1 MYTCELLEPERDL
14 NESLEN
20 LTKIF
25 APLYTE
31 SWVKEKAKFHGNPP
45 FDMNVGVFANMWFT
59 KAMKIIIAYKD
70 TKPVG
75 YLIGMVFRPLP
86 YQANVFQVEDWY
98 AAEDNYTVTRQLFD
112 YLLNALKFIG
122 TDEVW
127 VSGSVNDRIPE
138 LPGWRKT
145 GETRTER
152 YSKA

>member
-1 MYTCELLEPERDL
+1 MYSYELLEPERDL
-14 NESLEN
+14 NESLDN
-20 LTKIF
+20 LTKVF

-59 KAMKIIIAYKD
+59 KAMKVLIAYKD
-70 TKPVG
+70 TEPVG

-86 YQANVFQVEDWY
+86 YQASVFQVEDWY
-98 AAEDNYTVTRQLFD
+98 SKADVYVVAQGLFD

-122 TDEVW
+122 ADELW
-127 VSGSVNDRIPE
+127 VSGSNNDRIPE
-138 LPGWRKT
+138 LKGWKKT

-152 YSKA
+152 YARD